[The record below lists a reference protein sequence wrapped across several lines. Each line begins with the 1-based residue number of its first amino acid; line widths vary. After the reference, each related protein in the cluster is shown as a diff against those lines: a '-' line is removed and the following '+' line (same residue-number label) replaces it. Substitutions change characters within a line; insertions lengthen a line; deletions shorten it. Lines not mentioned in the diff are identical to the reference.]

1 MRLLCVLATAL
12 ALVFSAAASEQVI
25 NGCIKTNGTL
35 KIADTCSAREMPIS
49 WNVQGPPGADGTDGT
64 DGMDGGTGPE
74 GPPGPTLRVIDGA
87 GDVLGIP
94 YDDRRFFNEEI
105 GASFSIAILLA
116 PSLLKTLFF
125 DAPGCT
131 GQAYM
136 DLFTSE
142 EPTPLNTVFGPWPAE
157 VQGAPSPFPAWW
169 ITRTEIVS
177 RVFIVSLIPS
187 SSNECVATHTSQL
200 DAVLL
205 DPLVGDLPITY
216 PVVRPIY
223 IGLPPE

>member
-1 MRLLCVLATAL
+1 MRLFVLATTL
-12 ALVFSAAASEQVI
+12 ALLFSAAATAEVI
-25 NGCIKTNGTL
+25 SACVKPNGGMRIVAPGTECRG
-35 KIADTCSAREMPIS
+35 DETPIS
-49 WNVQGPPGADGTDGT
+49 WNVQGPPGADGMDGT

-74 GPPGPTLRVIDGA
+74 GPPGPSLRVIDGA

-105 GASFSIAILLA
+105 GASFSIAILLE

-177 RVFIVSLIPS
+177 RVFIVSLTNQS
-187 SSNECVATHTSQL
+187 TNECVVTRLRRQ
-200 DAVLL
+200 
-205 DPLVGDLPITY
+205 
-216 PVVRPIY
+216 R
-223 IGLPPE
+223 